1 MGYSVIPGGVSV
13 PLDVTPTPAAIRT
26 ALYSSHFALKARLVP
41 FAGWEMPL
49 QYASMLAEARA
60 VRSGVGA
67 FDVSHMGRLIITG
80 TDAASFLN
88 SVFTGEAAG
97 LPAGRARYGF
107 LLNEQGGIIDDVVVY
122 RLDQERYLLICNASN
137 REEVMAWFPRWTS
150 NYSSVSVEDFT
161 MSTVLIA
168 VQGPDAAQ
176 VLDALSSISPSSL
189 RRFGVAEPEI
199 ISSPG
204 FISRTGYTGEDGFE
218 VMVDADQGLG
228 LWERLLE
235 SNVTPCGLGSRDIL
249 RLEAGLSL
257 HGNDITRHTTPL
269 EAGLERFVKFGKESF
284 VGREALLL
292 QQEAGVKRR
301 LVGFRMRDRG
311 IPRCGYR
318 IFSVG
323 GSHAEIGE
331 VTSGGHSPTLDADI
345 GMGYVMVGSADLG
358 TELAIEMRERVF
370 LAEVVSLPFYV
381 RNREG
386 V

>member
-1 MGYSVIPGGVSV
+1 
-13 PLDVTPTPAAIRT
+13 LAVTPTPAAIRT

-49 QYASMLAEARA
+49 QYSSMLAEARA
-60 VRSGVGA
+60 VRSGAGA
-67 FDVSHMGRLIITG
+67 FDVSHMGRLLITG

-88 SVFTGEAAG
+88 VVFTGEAAG
-97 LPAGRARYGF
+97 LPTGRARYGF

-122 RLDQERYLLICNASN
+122 RLGQERYLLICNAAN
-137 REEVMAWFPRWTS
+137 REEVVAWLPRWAS
-150 NYSSVSVEDFT
+150 NYPSITVEDVT
-161 MSTVLIA
+161 MGTVLIA
-168 VQGPDAAQ
+168 VQGPNAAQ
-176 VLDALSSISPSSL
+176 VLDALSSISPYSL

-204 FISRTGYTGEDGFE
+204 LISRTGYTGEDGFE
-218 VMVDADQGLG
+218 VMVGAGQGLG

-235 SNVTPCGLGSRDIL
+235 SNVTPCGLGARDIL

-257 HGNDITRHTTPL
+257 HGNDITPYTTPL
-269 EAGLERFVKFGKESF
+269 EAGLERFVKFEKDGF

-292 QQEAGVKRR
+292 QQKAGVKWQ
-301 LVGFRMRDRG
+301 LVGFRMQDRG

-318 IFSVG
+318 ILSAGSSHVEVG
-323 GSHAEIGE
+323 K

-345 GMGYVMVGSADLG
+345 GMGYIMAGSMGLG
-358 TELAIEMRERVF
+358 TELAIEMRERF
-370 LAEVVSLPFYV
+370 LFAEVVPLPFYS
-381 RNREG
+381 RKREG